1 MLQEDKILLEKVKNS
16 DKVAFKK
23 LFFNYH
29 DTLSRF
35 VLYKVQDK
43 DIAEDITQETFLRV
57 WKTRLKLRP
66 NKSFFSLI
74 ARISTNLC
82 YDHFRHTEVRQ
93 RHETLIPINH
103 DKRLNQPEENVL
115 GEALENEI
123 QKITDSKIN
132 RIDEII
138 NGYKFNPSTK
148 RKELVKAPKFEL
160 LASHDLRR
168 SFATYHYD
176 NGKYRLSIKL

>member
-1 MLQEDKILLEKVKNS
+1 MLEQDKTLLEKVKNS
-16 DKVAFKK
+16 DKAAFKK

-43 DIAEDITQETFLRV
+43 DVAEDITQETFLRV
-57 WKTRLKLRP
+57 WKTRHKLKPR
-66 NKSFFSLI
+66 KTFFSLI

-103 DKRLNQPEENVL
+103 NKRLNQPEEDVL
-115 GEALENEI
+115 GESLEFEI
-123 QKITDSKIN
+123 QKIVDTDLPEKCRQVFILSRIEKLSNSEISEVLGISVRTVENQIYRAIKILKN
-132 RIDEII
+132 
-138 NGYKFNPSTK
+138 
-148 RKELVKAPKFEL
+148 
-160 LASHDLRR
+160 
-168 SFATYHYD
+168 
-176 NGKYRLSIKL
+176 KLKNYL